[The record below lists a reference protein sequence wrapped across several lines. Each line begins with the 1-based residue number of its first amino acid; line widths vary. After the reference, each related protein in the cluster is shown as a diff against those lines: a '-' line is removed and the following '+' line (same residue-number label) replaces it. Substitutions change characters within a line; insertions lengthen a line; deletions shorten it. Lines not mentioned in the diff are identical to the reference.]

1 MGQLVQRGYNDGTT
15 MGQWGNVGTTWIQRW
30 HNDGAVGRTTSTT
43 TGEPSDA
50 QETLMAACCLLQ
62 IHKIGRRPV
71 GIVLVLNHRAG
82 T

>member
-1 MGQLVQRGYNDGTT
+1 MEAKQDGA
-15 MGQWGNVGTTWIQRW
+15 VGTTWVQRW
-30 HNDGAVGRTTSTT
+30 HNDGAVGTTTSTT

-62 IHKIGRRPV
+62 IHKIGRRTV